1 MVGHS
6 LNHYRVLDRVGAGG
20 MGVVYRARDER
31 LGRDVA
37 LKILP
42 PETASDPVARTRL
55 LAEARVASSLNHPN
69 ICTIYEVGEA
79 EGQAFIAMEFVEGET
94 LAARIPAG
102 GLPTETLLDYGAQIA
117 AGLEHAHGHGVIHRD
132 LKSSNVRV
140 TAEGRCKILDFGLA
154 VHLKQPEAASETQ
167 SQAAPSD
174 GPGVAGT
181 LAFMAPETLKGEAPD
196 ARSDLWALGVVL
208 HEMVTGSLPFRG
220 TTGFAVSTAILRDPP
235 AALPDHVPQG
245 LRDAIHH
252 CLTKEPAGRYQ
263 TAGELRVVLETL
275 IADRPAREG
284 SLGVPRHRALVAA
297 AGLLGALLLVSFAV
311 PAVRGRIQ
319 RWFRTSQL
327 PAAQTMQ
334 LAVLPPRVV
343 DTDPETSAF
352 GNGLTE
358 TLTRRLTQLSGR
370 HPLEVVP
377 AGQVRQRKVETIQQA
392 REEFG
397 VGLGLEISLHRVGDR
412 IRVNYS
418 LVDSATLRQVA
429 ADTITA
435 PASDPFAV
443 EDRVAESVLRALE
456 IRLNPAE
463 RRAQADYGT
472 SEPAAYDYY
481 LQGRGYLQQPEKP
494 ENLANAIAVFRHA
507 LERDPNYAL
516 AYAGLGEA
524 YWRTYEQTRNASW
537 VEESRGA
544 CQRAAALAPERAQ
557 PRICLGTVYNGT
569 GAYEQ
574 AVGEFRKAVVDEP
587 TSDAAV
593 GGLANAYDRLGKPEE
608 AEQSYRQAIALRPNY
623 WATYNSLGAFY
634 VRHGKY
640 REATEMFRQ
649 VVKLVPDSFL
659 GYGNVGG
666 SLVLAGDYEGA
677 IPQLER
683 SIAIRPTAL
692 ATANLGTAYFQLK
705 RYAEAARTY
714 EKAVKLDEN
723 SYEVWGNLGDA
734 YYWAPGRR
742 GDAPAA
748 YRRAIEL
755 ARQKLQVNSRDA
767 NLRGYVAAYYAML
780 GDRPTA
786 LAEIEAALHLTP
798 RAPDLLFNA
807 ALVHNQLG
815 DEEKA
820 IEFLQRA
827 VAAGFSKSTLRD
839 SPNFDNLRG
848 NPRFQR
854 LLAD

>member
-6 LNHYRVLDRVGAGG
+6 LNHYRVLERVGAGG

-42 PETASDPVARTRL
+42 PETAADPAARTRL

-94 LAARIPAG
+94 LATRIPAQ
-102 GLPTETLLDYGAQIA
+102 GLPTETLLAYGAQIA

-154 VHLKQPEAASETQ
+154 LLLPQLEAASKTQ
-167 SQAAPSD
+167 SQAASPSS
-174 GPGVAGT
+174 PEVAGT
-181 LAFMAPETLKGEAPD
+181 LSFMAPETLRGETPD
-196 ARSDLWALGVVL
+196 ARSDLWGLGVIL

-220 TTGFAVSTAILRDPP
+220 PTSFAVSTAILRDPP
-235 AALPDHVPQG
+235 AALPEHVPSG
-245 LRDAIHH
+245 LRDAIHR

-263 TAGELRVVLETL
+263 AAGELRAVLETL
-275 IADRPAREG
+275 IAAQPFREPTPGFPLRRALLAAGGLMAVVLVAGLAVPSLRNRIQSWFRP
-284 SLGVPRHRALVAA
+284 SPVPRAE
-297 AGLLGALLLVSFAV
+297 
-311 PAVRGRIQ
+311 I
-319 RWFRTSQL
+319 
-327 PAAQTMQ
+327 MQ

-343 DTDPETSAF
+343 DTDPETFAF

-358 TLTRRLTQLSGR
+358 TLTTRLTQLSGQ
-370 HPLEVVP
+370 HPLEVIP
-377 AGQVRQRKVETIQQA
+377 AGQMRQRNVETTQQA

-418 LVDSATLRQVA
+418 LIDSGTLRQVA

-435 PASDPFAV
+435 PAADPFAV

-472 SEPAAYDYY
+472 SEPAAYDFY

-494 ENLANAIAVFRHA
+494 ENLVNAIAVFRHA
-507 LERDPNYAL
+507 LERDPNYSL

-524 YWRTYEQTRNASW
+524 YWRTYEQTHNARW
-537 VEESRGA
+537 VEESQGA
-544 CQRAAALAPERAQ
+544 CKRAAELAPGRAQ

-569 GAYEQ
+569 GAYER
-574 AVGEFRKAVVDEP
+574 AVEEFRKAVADQP

-593 GGLANAYDRLGKPEE
+593 GGLADAYDRLGKPEE

-640 REATEMFRQ
+640 REAVEMFRQ

-659 GYGNVGG
+659 GYSNVGG
-666 SLVLAGDYEGA
+666 AMVLAGDYEGA

-683 SIAIRPTAL
+683 STAIRPTAL
-692 ATANLGTAYFQLK
+692 AASNLGTAYFQLK

-714 EKAVKLDEN
+714 EKAAELDQN
-723 SYEVWGNLGDA
+723 RYEVWGNLGDA

-742 GDAPAA
+742 GDAAAA

-767 NLRGYVAAYYAML
+767 NLRGYLAAYYAML
-780 GDRPTA
+780 GDRQ
-786 LAEIEAALHLTP
+786 AALTEIDRALRLAP
-798 RAPDLLFNA
+798 RGPDLLVNA

-815 DEEKA
+815 DEGKA
-820 IEFLQRA
+820 IEFLERA
-827 VAAGFSKSTLRD
+827 VTAGFSRSTLRD
-839 SPNFDNLRG
+839 LPNFDNLRG
-848 NPRFQR
+848 NPRFQH
-854 LLAD
+854 LLAE